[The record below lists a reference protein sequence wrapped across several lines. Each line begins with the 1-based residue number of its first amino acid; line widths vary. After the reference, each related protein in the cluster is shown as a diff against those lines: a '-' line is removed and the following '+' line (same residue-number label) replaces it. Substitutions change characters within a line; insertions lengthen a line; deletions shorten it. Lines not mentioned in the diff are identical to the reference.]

1 MTTSHY
7 SIAVGNRAVFGK
19 NNGSSGSGQ
28 TTGFTVQNL
37 RAARHNGQSKQIKL
51 QRFERFKGFRMS
63 EIFHSSIAL
72 QGGSVSPCKEDSHA
86 FLRHWIWSQSFQS
99 SVGPKGTSLAL
110 RVFPHLC
117 RAFVRQGV
125 CVLLLRHPLT
135 VPLRRCETIDMETS
149 LPTIL
154 QCAPLP
160 TLQCDSRNYYSKLL
174 AQGPEHNK
182 KVKKHKK

>member
-1 MTTSHY
+1 MSPWNPWASLTTSHY
-7 SIAVGNRAVFGK
+7 SIAVGNRANYG
-19 NNGSSGSGQ
+19 
-28 TTGFTVQNL
+28 L
-37 RAARHNGQSKQIKL
+37 HRAKLTCRTPQRAVETNQIATFRAF
-51 QRFERFKGFRMS
+51 QRFQDVWNLSFKYRLAGWL
-63 EIFHSSIAL
+63 SIAL
-72 QGGSVSPCKEDSHA
+72 QGRFARFFAALDLV
-86 FLRHWIWSQSFQS
+86 QSFQS
-99 SVGPKGTSLAL
+99 PVGPKGTSLAL

>member
-1 MTTSHY
+1 ME
-7 SIAVGNRAVFGK
+7 AVVVVK
-19 NNGSSGSGQ
+19 
-28 TTGFTVQNL
+28 L
-37 RAARHNGQSKQIKL
+37 RASPCKTYVPHATRGSRNKSNCNVSSVSKVSGCLK
-51 QRFERFKGFRMS
+51 FFKYRLAGWL
-63 EIFHSSIAL
+63 SIAL
-72 QGGSVSPCKEDSHA
+72 QGRFARFFAALDLV
-86 FLRHWIWSQSFQS
+86 QSFQS

-135 VPLRRCETIDMETS
+135 VPLRRCKTIDMETN

-174 AQGPEHNK
+174 AQGPEHNN
-182 KVKKHKK
+182 

>member
-7 SIAVGNRAVFGK
+7 SIAVGNRGVFGK

-37 RAARHNGQSKQIKL
+37 RAARHNGQSKQINL
-51 QRFERFKGFRMS
+51 QRFGRFKGFRMS
-63 EIFHSSIAL
+63 EIFHSSITL

-86 FLRHWIWSQSFQS
+86 FLRHWIWSSLS
-99 SVGPKGTSLAL
+99 RVLWAPKAHHWH
-110 RVFPHLC
+110 VFPHLC

-182 KVKKHKK
+182 RVKKHK